1 MPALARIK
9 RAVRSVVAI
18 CGGIDGAA
26 ATVLRSRSTVGGWN
40 NLDTRDFPPLDCVLA
55 LDEIA
60 VAQGKLPPIICALA
74 RELGGVFV
82 AHIDPLADEGSP
94 PFLAMELA
102 QHLGEVSGEI
112 AHSLADDGR
121 IDAGE
126 AEKVLGWLDRHD
138 RTSAQLRAQLNR
150 IAKAKTSKGGE

>member
-9 RAVRSVVAI
+9 RAVRSVIAI

-82 AHIDPLADEGSP
+82 PHIDTLADEGTAS
-94 PFLAMELA
+94 AKVMELA
-102 QHLGEVSGEI
+102 QRLGVLAGEI
-112 AHSLADDGR
+112 SAALADDGV
-121 IDAGE
+121 IDAAESQRALDAQE
-126 AEKVLGWLDRHD
+126 ALDRV
-138 RTSAQLRAQLNR
+138 SAQLRQMLQH
-150 IAKAKTSKGGE
+150 IAKGGA